1 VPPANVQRVDLGERA
16 RLSAALAPL
25 IEAALQKAW
34 LPQAL
39 LAVLQLRAPGRTVQL
54 LVDARR
60 GIALEVVERPEP
72 PEQALA
78 AQASLRNAL
87 AGARFEGARL
97 ERMVDHPAKAPH
109 LRLSFATPR
118 GPRALVAE
126 PGAHAML
133 LLLAP
138 DAQSGGERI
147 VWLSADRALGPPPP
161 ERRTGASWPRCEPL
175 ATAEEAAPPAQP
187 VSADALLAGDEA
199 RALAARRAAL
209 LKGLKA
215 RTGKLARTLAAVESD
230 LARAE
235 RAGEDRRRAELLL
248 PHQGRVPRGARE
260 ASVPDWSRLDQA
272 GQPAQEVLQLDPAL
286 SAAENAAR
294 WLKRAQRYRAALPRI
309 EARRADVQRALEALR
324 ALQEQAGA
332 AQERAALRAV
342 EEEARGRGALAERLA
357 ASAPAR
363 KKGEERVPFRTFRSQ
378 SGARILVG
386 RSAADNDALTL
397 RWARGNDLWLH
408 ARGVQGAHVVVPEPG
423 DSPDSRALIDAA
435 LLAAHFSS
443 SRGADAVEV
452 AWTRRK
458 HVRKPKGAAPGSV
471 TVTQEK
477 VIRVRLDE
485 ARLAALLAS
494 EAER

>member
-1 VPPANVQRVDLGERA
+1 VPPANTQKVDLGERA

-25 IEAALQKAW
+25 TEAALQKAW

-60 GIALEVVERPEP
+60 GIALEVEERPEP
-72 PEQALA
+72 PDQALA

-87 AGARFEGARL
+87 AGARLEGARL
-97 ERMVDHPAKAPH
+97 ERMVDHPAKSPH

-126 PGAHAML
+126 PGAHPLL

-161 ERRTGASWPRCEPL
+161 DRRTGASWPRSEPL
-175 ATAEEAAPPAQP
+175 AAEEAAPPAQP

-199 RALAARRAAL
+199 RALAARRAGL

-215 RTGKLARTLAAVESD
+215 RAGRLARTLAAVEAD
-230 LARAE
+230 LLRAG

-272 GQPAQEVLQLDPAL
+272 GQPAHEVLQLDPSL

-324 ALQEQAGA
+324 ELQERAGA
-332 AQERAALRAV
+332 AQDRAALRAV
-342 EEEARGRGALAERLA
+342 EEEARARGALAERLA
-357 ASAPAR
+357 SGAPAR
-363 KKGEERVPFRTFRSQ
+363 KKGEERVPFRSFRSE

-443 SRGADAVEV
+443 ARGADAVEV

-477 VIRVRLDE
+477 VVRVRLDE